1 LGVLLKDQNIT
12 ATLSVEA
19 RKKLARDGYTVEL
32 GARPIQR
39 TIERDIIN
47 RMSVDIITGAI
58 RPGDHIL
65 IDVKED
71 AYQFVT
77 QVDQSI

>member
-1 LGVLLKDQNIT
+1 
-12 ATLSVEA
+12 
-19 RKKLARDGYTVEL
+19 L

-58 RPGDHIL
+58 KPGDHIL

-71 AYQFVT
+71 AYKFIP
-77 QVDQSI
+77 QVEKSI